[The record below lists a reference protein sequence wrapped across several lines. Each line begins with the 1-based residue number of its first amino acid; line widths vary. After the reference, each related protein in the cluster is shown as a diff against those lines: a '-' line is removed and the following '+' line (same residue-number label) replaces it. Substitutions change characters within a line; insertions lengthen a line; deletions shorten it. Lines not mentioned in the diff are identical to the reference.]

1 MRIGALILLLA
12 NLAIAAY
19 FALVSS
25 AQRSALD
32 VRSLEINADQVKQLR
47 DAPVPPN
54 SAAAAC
60 LEWGPLAAAELARAR
75 EELTKLKIEKTSVRE
90 SPGTMVWWV
99 HLPPSKSRDEAE
111 RRVRDIEELGVR
123 DARVVNDE
131 GWRNAVSLGSFR
143 EYCNAPTGYDLVINY
158 APGSLEGTR
167 IIAGNDE
174 IILNGSGQAVLSRAT
189 GPRVRERPI
198 AAVPGEQGFDTD
210 RFELTIVP
218 S

>member
-131 GWRNAVSLGSFR
+131 GWRNAVSLGIFR
-143 EYCNAPTGYDLVINY
+143 SEEAANAYQVRMREIKVRNTAIVQRSDLVKFSTI
-158 APGSLEGTR
+158 AISEPTPDSAAR
-167 IIAGNDE
+167 IVE
-174 IILNGSGQAVLSRAT
+174 
-189 GPRVRERPI
+189 I
-198 AAVPGEQGFDTD
+198 AAGFAGS
-210 RFELTIVP
+210 EVKAAACAAAG
-218 S
+218 

>member
-1 MRIGALILLLA
+1 MRIGALMLLLA
-12 NLAIAAY
+12 NLAVAAY

-131 GWRNAVSLGSFR
+131 GWRNAVSLGIFR
-143 EYCNAPTGYDLVINY
+143 SEEAANAYQVRMREIKVRNTAIVQRSDLVKFSTI
-158 APGSLEGTR
+158 AISEPTPDSAAR
-167 IIAGNDE
+167 IVE
-174 IILNGSGQAVLSRAT
+174 
-189 GPRVRERPI
+189 I
-198 AAVPGEQGFDTD
+198 AAGFAGS
-210 RFELTIVP
+210 EVKAAACAAAG
-218 S
+218 

>member
-1 MRIGALILLLA
+1 MRIGALMLLLA
-12 NLAIAAY
+12 NLAVAAY

-47 DAPVPPN
+47 DAPVTPN

-131 GWRNAVSLGSFR
+131 GWRNAVSLGIFR
-143 EYCNAPTGYDLVINY
+143 SEEAANAYQVRMREIKVRNTAIVQRSDLVKFSTI
-158 APGSLEGTR
+158 AISEPTPDSAAR
-167 IIAGNDE
+167 IVE
-174 IILNGSGQAVLSRAT
+174 
-189 GPRVRERPI
+189 I
-198 AAVPGEQGFDTD
+198 AAGFAGS
-210 RFELTIVP
+210 EVKAAACAAAG
-218 S
+218 

>member
-12 NLAIAAY
+12 NLAVAAY

-47 DAPVPPN
+47 DAPVTPK
-54 SAAAAC
+54 SATAAC
-60 LEWGPLAAAELARAR
+60 LEWGPLAAAELVRAR
-75 EELTKLKIEKTSVRE
+75 EALTKLKIEKTSVRE

-131 GWRNAVSLGSFR
+131 GWRNAVSLGIFR
-143 EYCNAPTGYDLVINY
+143 SEEAANAYQVRMREIKVRNIAIVQRSDLVKFSSI
-158 APGSLEGTR
+158 AISEPTPESAAR
-167 IIAGNDE
+167 IVE
-174 IILNGSGQAVLSRAT
+174 
-189 GPRVRERPI
+189 I
-198 AAVPGEQGFDTD
+198 AAEFVGSEVKAAACAAAG
-210 RFELTIVP
+210 
-218 S
+218 